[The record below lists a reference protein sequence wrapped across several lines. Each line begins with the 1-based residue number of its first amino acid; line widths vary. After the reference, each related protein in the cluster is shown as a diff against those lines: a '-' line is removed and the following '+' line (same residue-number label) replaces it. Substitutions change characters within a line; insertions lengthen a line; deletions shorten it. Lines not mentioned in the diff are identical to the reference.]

1 MTDIDELRIDRQ
13 DGYAYTLEAFID
25 PWNLRVYHPTS
36 FHLSFTV
43 SLSRVTVRVFLKTLT
58 HKPWKP
64 KSLAKSSYL
73 SKLMYLTSLFSWVYD
88 VLYIYILINVNHP
101 FVLLLKPPKK

>member
-88 VLYIYILINVNHP
+88 VLYILINVNHP

>member
-58 HKPWKP
+58 H
-64 KSLAKSSYL
+64 L
-73 SKLMYLTSLFSWVYD
+73 
-88 VLYIYILINVNHP
+88 N
-101 FVLLLKPPKK
+101 PPKNNGIGMALLFFLVEHNWILNSGN